1 MYLKEVGE
9 FMAHVTMYCTDN
21 CPFCINAE
29 KLLLSKGVEIEKID
43 TEKEPEKFAQIIA
56 QIGRDSVPQVFI
68 DGKHIGGFDDLSELD
83 MDDELEP
90 MLGLL

>member
-1 MYLKEVGE
+1 
-9 FMAHVTMYCTDN
+9 MAHVEMYCTDS

-29 KLLLSKGVEIEKID
+29 KLLVSKGVEIEKID
-43 TEKEPEKFAQIIA
+43 TDKEPEKFAEIVA
-56 QIGRDSVPQVFI
+56 QIGRDSVPQIFI

-90 MLGLL
+90 MLGL